1 MPITITSEFLFLKLA
16 EERAQGEL
24 SPLPKDFYSEASKF
38 IDGMTTAGSD
48 AKQTQNVQKILRDI
62 REKRRQKLVVYLAY
76 NRPLPQPVPVEE
88 EALYNEIRRILNETA
103 ESNAR
108 TARLRILSDVPEI
121 LTTEGRRIGP
131 YKQGE
136 IIEMAAGADAE
147 FMLKNKI
154 GELVAQ

>member
-16 EERAQGEL
+16 EERSKGEL
-24 SPLPKDFYSEASKF
+24 SPLPKDFYLEASKF
-38 IDGMTTAGSD
+38 IESMASGDSD
-48 AKQTQNVQKILRDI
+48 TKQVLNVQKILRDI

-76 NRPLPQPVPVEE
+76 NRPLPQPFPAEE

-103 ESNAR
+103 ESNAG
-108 TARLRILSDVPEI
+108 TARLRILSDIPEI
-121 LTTEGRRIGP
+121 LTTEGRKIGP

-136 IIEMAAGADAE
+136 VIEISAGADAE

-154 GELVAQ
+154 GELVSQ